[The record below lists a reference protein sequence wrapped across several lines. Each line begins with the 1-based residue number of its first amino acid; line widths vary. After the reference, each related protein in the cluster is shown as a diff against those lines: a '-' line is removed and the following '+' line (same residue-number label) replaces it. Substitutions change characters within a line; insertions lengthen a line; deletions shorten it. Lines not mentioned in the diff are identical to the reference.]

1 MMKLIRKPR
10 LALPRLALVVA
21 LSENNVIGRNG
32 ELPWRLP
39 TDLQRFKRLTMGHC
53 MVMGRKTFDSIG
65 RPLPGRVTI
74 VLSRAEM
81 ISSPPKLL
89 AAKSLDEALRYVPMT
104 EMKHDQV
111 FVTGGAEIY
120 KLTLPQA
127 DRMYVTRVH
136 ADVEGDT
143 FFPEL
148 DWTEW
153 QAVESEETPADERHE
168 LASTFTIYERIGS

>member
-1 MMKLIRKPR
+1 MMQLIKKPK
-10 LALPRLALVVA
+10 LALIVA
-21 LSENNVIGRNG
+21 LSENNVIGKDG

-74 VLSRAEM
+74 VLSRSEF

-89 AAKSLDEALRYVPMT
+89 SAKSLDEALRYVPLT

-120 KLTLPQA
+120 KLTLPLA
-127 DRMYVTRVH
+127 DRLYVTRV
-136 ADVEGDT
+136 AAEIEGDT
-143 FFPEL
+143 FFPEV
-148 DWTEW
+148 DWTQW
-153 QAVESEETPADERHE
+153 QAVESEEAPADERHE
-168 LASTFTIYERIGS
+168 FASTFTIYQRITR